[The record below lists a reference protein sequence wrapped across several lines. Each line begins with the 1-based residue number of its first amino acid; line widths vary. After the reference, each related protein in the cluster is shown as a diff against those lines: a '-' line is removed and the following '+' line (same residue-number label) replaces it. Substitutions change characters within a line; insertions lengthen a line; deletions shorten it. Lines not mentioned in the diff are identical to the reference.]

1 MPDTTLSTIE
11 KALAVNLDEM
21 KYGTIVEIGA
31 GQEVA
36 RWFFQAGA
44 AAGTIAK
51 TMSAYDTNFSDAIYG
66 VHYDSRYVSRARC
79 ERMLSQEYDLIISRI
94 KDSRPKGS
102 RFFSFAN
109 TVAAQ
114 GFRKRDECHGWIG
127 VRLQRAPEMEPDNI
141 VLHVRMLDDTNLEQQ
156 EALGILGVNLIYGA
170 FMYADDP
177 KRLMR
182 SLLDNLKWGRVEI
195 DLVEFSGPAL
205 GYLDNRQMALELV
218 KASLTPAILFGPDGT
233 AQIPADALYKKGAL
247 VMRGSFDPLTDVE
260 LARFDYAMDRFAA
273 ERGIDPDKTVRLA
286 EVTMREL
293 ADVSMRELAKT
304 GNVETANYLE
314 RIEQLAARGFHIL
327 ISEFFRYFRVRQYI
341 AHYTQAPVGIVTDVQ
356 GFREIIHPEIYDG
369 LDGGILEGIGKL
381 FPDGT
386 TAYVCPTTEGGTR
399 VTLDEIDLD
408 DSLRPL
414 ATYLRGLGKLVSAD
428 DFEYTAGK

>member
-1 MPDTTLSTIE
+1 MPEDTLSSIE
-11 KALAVNLDEM
+11 KALAINLDEM

-66 VHYDSRYVSRARC
+66 ADDGGRYVSRGRC
-79 ERMLSQEYDLIISRI
+79 ERMLAQEYDLIISRI
-94 KDSRPKGS
+94 KGSRPKGS

-114 GFRKRDECHGWIG
+114 GFQKRDECHGWIG
-127 VRLQRAPEMEPDNI
+127 IRLQRAPEMEPDNI

-156 EALGILGVNLIYGA
+156 DALGILGVNLIYAA
-170 FMYADDP
+170 FMHADEP

-182 SLLDNLKWGRVEI
+182 SLLDNIKWGRVEI

-233 AQIPADALYKKGAL
+233 AQIPAEALYKKNAL
-247 VMRGSFDPLTDVE
+247 VMRGSFNPLTDAE
-260 LARFDYAMDRFAA
+260 MARFEATHTRFAA
-273 ERGIDPDKTVRLA
+273 EQGIDPGRTVCLA

-293 ADVSMRELAKT
+293 AEKSDIDTSS
-304 GNVETANYLE
+304 YLE
-314 RIEQLAARGFHIL
+314 RIEQLAARGFHVL

-341 AHYTQAPVGIVTDVQ
+341 AHYTSEPVGIVTDVEGLRDVTHQ
-356 GFREIIHPEIYDG
+356 EIYDG
-369 LDGGILEGIGKL
+369 LDGGILEGLGKL
-381 FPDGT
+381 LPDST
-386 TAYVCPTTEGGTR
+386 TAYVYPSLVEGNSMS
-399 VTLDEIDLD
+399 LDSMELD
-408 DSLRPL
+408 DTLRPL
-414 ATYLRGLGKLVSAD
+414 ISYLRGLGKLVAAD
-428 DFEYTAGK
+428 TPS

>member
-127 VRLQRAPEMEPDNI
+127 VRL
-141 VLHVRMLDDTNLEQQ
+141 
-156 EALGILGVNLIYGA
+156 
-170 FMYADDP
+170 
-177 KRLMR
+177 
-182 SLLDNLKWGRVEI
+182 
-195 DLVEFSGPAL
+195 
-205 GYLDNRQMALELV
+205 
-218 KASLTPAILFGPDGT
+218 
-233 AQIPADALYKKGAL
+233 
-247 VMRGSFDPLTDVE
+247 
-260 LARFDYAMDRFAA
+260 
-273 ERGIDPDKTVRLA
+273 
-286 EVTMREL
+286 
-293 ADVSMRELAKT
+293 
-304 GNVETANYLE
+304 
-314 RIEQLAARGFHIL
+314 
-327 ISEFFRYFRVRQYI
+327 
-341 AHYTQAPVGIVTDVQ
+341 
-356 GFREIIHPEIYDG
+356 
-369 LDGGILEGIGKL
+369 
-381 FPDGT
+381 
-386 TAYVCPTTEGGTR
+386 
-399 VTLDEIDLD
+399 
-408 DSLRPL
+408 
-414 ATYLRGLGKLVSAD
+414 
-428 DFEYTAGK
+428 